1 MSHAAHTMEEF
12 IDIDTWPRRGM
23 FDRFLDTATC
33 YTALVD
39 CTSILRFARSR
50 HLPFLSTLLHAML
63 DAVNSMPEFRMRIID
78 GDTVVRYGTIDLV
91 STEMAHDGTVYSMFT
106 PYTPDAARFAAAY
119 AERQAT
125 TRMPCTEGDPRTRH
139 INTLRVCVLPGL
151 RFTSVPCHDDA
162 AARRGALFVNV
173 GARDTD
179 YRGRVTV
186 PVGVTFAHSLLM
198 GIDFSRITRYVSH
211 EYARK
216 QQSKD
221 NVPH

>member
-1 MSHAAHTMEEF
+1 
-12 IDIDTWPRRGM
+12 M
-23 FDRFLDTATC
+23 FDEHLDTTTC

-39 CTSILRFARSR
+39 CTSILRYARSR
-50 HLPFLSTLLHAML
+50 RLPFLPTLLHAML
-63 DAVNSMPEFRMRIID
+63 DAVNSVPEFRTRIID
-78 GDTVVRYGTIDLV
+78 GDTVAQYDTIDLV
-91 STEMAHDGTVYSMFT
+91 STELSDNGAIYPMFT
-106 PYTPDAARFAAAY
+106 PYTADAAQFAAAY
-119 AERQAT
+119 AERQAA
-125 TRMPCTEGDPRTRH
+125 TRPPCDVGDPRALH

-151 RFTSVPCHDDA
+151 RFTSVPCHDDQ
-162 AARRGALFVNV
+162 AARRGAMFVNV

-186 PVGVTFAHSLLM
+186 PMGVTFAHSLLM
-198 GIDFSRITRYVSH
+198 GIDFSRIMRYVSH